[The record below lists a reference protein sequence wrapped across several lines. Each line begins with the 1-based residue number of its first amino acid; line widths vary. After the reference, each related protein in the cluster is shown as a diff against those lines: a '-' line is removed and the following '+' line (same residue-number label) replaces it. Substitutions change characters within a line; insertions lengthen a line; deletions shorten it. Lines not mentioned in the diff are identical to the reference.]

1 MRLSSL
7 LFRRYSHLVTTPIY
21 YANAAPH
28 IGHVYTSVI
37 ADAEKR
43 FRPDI
48 LFLKHDSS
56 ILRESSNPV
65 CGFSMM
71 EQVRLCAVWLK

>member
-7 LFRRYSHLVTTPIY
+7 LLQRCSRFVTTPIY
-21 YANAAPH
+21 YVNAAPH

-43 FRPDI
+43 FRRLLLHPAAAPEEVRRSPQI
-48 LFLKHDSS
+48 PK
-56 ILRESSNPV
+56 
-65 CGFSMM
+65 FSTTNIGTDLMYW
-71 EQVRLCAVWLK
+71 VL

>member
-1 MRLSSL
+1 MTMSTL
-7 LFRRYSHLVTTPIY
+7 LLRRYSHFVTTPIY

-43 FRPDI
+43 FRRLLHPANEEVRKKVI
-48 LFLKHDSS
+48 
-56 ILRESSNPV
+56 NPV
-65 CGFSMM
+65 T
-71 EQVRLCAVWLK
+71 